1 MTDLICPD
9 FYSTDFLF
17 SGTRT
22 YNQCISP
29 PFSETTEGGFAFFLR
44 VPGFGP
50 TPIYLYDDKYYLPI
64 AYNFGSGFNLYEDA
78 SRTYLAGNLTI
89 DGINFPLY
97 SSPPECNATQIANFT
112 CTTSLE
118 REAN

>member
-9 FYSTDFLF
+9 FYSTDFVF

-22 YNQCISP
+22 DNECNGP
-29 PFSETTEGGFAFFLR
+29 PFSETTDGGFGFDLR
-44 VPGFGP
+44 LPGFEP
-50 TPIYLYDDKYYLPI
+50 TPIYLYDDKYYLSI
-64 AYNFGSGFNLYEDA
+64 GYGFGEGFNLYEDFN
-78 SRTYLAGNLTI
+78 RTYFSGSLTI

-97 SSPPECNATQIANFT
+97 SLPPTCNATVIANFT